1 MAVTQKIDYVLEKI
15 REENLSYISVYDGA
29 TLLHKI
35 ECESADESIV
45 RLEEF
50 LSSVE
55 GGGYATLKLSDKS
68 GKDISKGGKI
78 NAFQMR
84 VKLGGG
90 SVVVGSG
97 GMDSVSN
104 GVIAQMQKNFDLQIK
119 HMEERAVLQK
129 QIDELAN
136 KISEKGK
143 KDKPDL
149 METALNGLLPL
160 FVQSMAG
167 GSGAVSGKAAVNSP
181 VSFAPGTPA
190 LADDVSADVAPA
202 ERLKDAL
209 NRWKLADADFLN
221 VIERVVLLAETDKPK
236 YNLAKGML

>member
-15 REENLSYISVYDGA
+15 REENLSYISVFDGA

-97 GMDSVSN
+97 GVDSVSN

-160 FVQSMAG
+160 FVQSVAG
-167 GSGAVSGKAAVNSP
+167 GSGAVNGKAAVNGP

-190 LADDVSADVAPA
+190 LADDVSADVTPG

>member
-1 MAVTQKIDYVLEKI
+1 MAVTQKIDYVLDKI

-35 ECESADESIV
+35 ECESADESII

-68 GKDISKGGKI
+68 GRDISKGGKI

-90 SVVVGSG
+90 SVVAGTG
-97 GMDSVSN
+97 GLDSANS

-119 HMEERAVLQK
+119 HMEDRAALQK
-129 QIDELAN
+129 QIDDLAN

-149 METALNGLLPL
+149 METALNGLLPIL
-160 FVQSMAG
+160 MQS
-167 GSGAVSGKAAVNSP
+167 VTGKAAVNDP
-181 VSFAPGTPA
+181 VSFAPNTRA
-190 LADDVSADVAPA
+190 LADNVSADNVSPG

-209 NRWKLADADFLN
+209 NRWKQVDADFLN
-221 VIERVVLLAETDKPK
+221 VVERIVLLAENDKTK